1 MKHRSLI
8 FYIIIVLALLAVAGL
23 VLYLAPG
30 RTPDTPA
37 VLLPAPAPTEN
48 AGGSAAQETDTVL
61 AVTPATVQAAL
72 ATLHRADCYSRTL
85 QVTDF
90 YSGGSRSRS
99 ISVSAKDGMLRL
111 DLVPED
117 GAAEHVLLAD
127 GQKWLWYDDAP
138 DVYSGP
144 AADSDM
150 DGYQTI
156 LTYEDVLAAPAKDIL
171 DAGYTEFGGMNCIYV
186 RWRFGTMGYVSECYV
201 DPVSGLLMGE
211 RCYDGEALIYSM
223 DSDAPDLKTPKD
235 NRFAVPK
242 S

>member
-23 VLYLAPG
+23 VLFLAPG
-30 RTPDTPA
+30 RTPYTPA
-37 VLLPAPAPTEN
+37 VALPAPVPSEN
-48 AGGSAAQETDTVL
+48 AGGSAAQENATVL

-117 GAAEHVLLAD
+117 GAAQHVLLAD

-144 AADSDM
+144 AAASDSDA
-150 DGYQTI
+150 YQTI

-171 DAGYTEFGGMNCIYV
+171 DAGYTEFGDTSCIFV

-201 DPVSGLLMGE
+201 DPASGLLMGE

-223 DSDAPDLKTPKD
+223 DSDQPDFKTPKD
-235 NRFAVPK
+235 SRFSLPK
-242 S
+242 G